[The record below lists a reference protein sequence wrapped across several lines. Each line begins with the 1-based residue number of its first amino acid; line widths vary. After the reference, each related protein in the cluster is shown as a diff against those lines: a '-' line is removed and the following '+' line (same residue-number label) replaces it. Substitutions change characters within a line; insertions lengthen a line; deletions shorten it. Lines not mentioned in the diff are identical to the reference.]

1 VSIVE
6 LEVNGFVE
14 RAYNIVAATLMEIVK
29 CHLSGG
35 NKQSQEL
42 YNSLLLVFM
51 KIFERNASPLKVY
64 SLTSKSKW

>member
-14 RAYNIVAATLMEIVK
+14 RAYNKMATSLMEIVK

-35 NKQSQEL
+35 NEESQEIH
-42 YNSLLLVFM
+42 NSFFWCL
-51 KIFERNASPLKVY
+51 
-64 SLTSKSKW
+64 